1 MAAEF
6 SAAETVP
13 NLLLLEVRHLGVPV
27 LVPDPVDLLLQLLH
41 LQQVR
46 DKPLIPNVRV
56 ISKLFRKRL
65 IWHHGNL
72 SHDNLSCYLR
82 WQLVPTTLDPQ
93 KTRLHSLGT
102 FSDQLLFRE
111 KANHS

>member
-1 MAAEF
+1 MAAKF
-6 SAAETVP
+6 AAAENIP

-56 ISKLFRKRL
+56 ISKLF
-65 IWHHGNL
+65 L
-72 SHDNLSCYLR
+72 STYLALR
-82 WQLVPTTLDPQ
+82 QLVPRQLV
-93 KTRLHSLGT
+93 
-102 FSDQLLFRE
+102 LLF
-111 KANHS
+111 KMATCPHDT

>member
-56 ISKLFRKRL
+56 ISFERDLFGTTAIR
-65 IWHHGNL
+65 
-72 SHDNLSCYLR
+72 
-82 WQLVPTTLDPQ
+82 PTTTCPVI
-93 KTRLHSLGT
+93 
-102 FSDQLLFRE
+102 
-111 KANHS
+111 